1 MENNNSLK
9 IMGAVVFGALV
20 LTAAFFI
27 LNKKFTEPK
36 VNLDVFAQCLADKS
50 VTMYGTE
57 WCVYCQKEK
66 ALFGDSFRLVPYVDC
81 GKEPGKC
88 TENKI
93 ENTPTWLF
101 PDGHRLIGLQ
111 TLEKLSQES
120 SCPLPQN

>member
-27 LNKKFTEPK
+27 LNKKFTGPK
-36 VNLDVFAQCLADKS
+36 VNLDVFAQCLADKNI
-50 VTMYGTE
+50 TMYGTE
-57 WCVYCQKEK
+57 WCVYCQKQK
-66 ALFGDSFRLVPYVDC
+66 KLFGDSFRLVPEVDC
-81 GKEPGKC
+81 GKEPSKC

-93 ENTPTWLF
+93 EATPTWTF
-101 PDGHRLIGLQ
+101 SDGHRLIGLQ

-120 SCPLPQN
+120 SCPLP